1 MPPIHGIRKDKRI
14 KDRGLACPLLRRHAP
29 APLIMNRL
37 HCRASA
43 KVNLTLRVLGKRADG
58 YHDLVSLVAFADVG
72 DELAFIPGGGLDLDL
87 MGPNAAATG
96 AAPDNL
102 VLIAARAL
110 AERIPGV
117 KLGRFELAKHLP
129 VGAGLGGGSSDA
141 AAALRLLAKANDLEL
156 EDPRILIAAV
166 KAGADVPVCLQEK
179 ARVVS
184 GIGERL
190 SPPLGL
196 PPLPAVIVFPGVQLA
211 TKEVFEIHDESGI
224 ESLSGSFTDHPE
236 GGAIPLEPGKFLAFL
251 NTQTNDLTRTAH
263 QLTPAI
269 TIVDERLYRTSG
281 VRLVRMSGSG
291 SSVFALYDD
300 IALAEKAAKEICTEH
315 SDWWVSATMLR

>member
-1 MPPIHGIRKDKRI
+1 
-14 KDRGLACPLLRRHAP
+14 
-29 APLIMNRL
+29 MNRL
-37 HCRASA
+37 HSRASA
-43 KVNLTLRVLGKRADG
+43 KVNLTLRILGKRADG
-58 YHDLVSLVAFADVG
+58 YHDLVSLVAFADIG
-72 DELAFIPGGGLDLDL
+72 DELAFIPGGGLGLDL

-96 AAPDNL
+96 AVADNL

-110 AERIPGV
+110 AKRIGGLKV
-117 KLGRFELAKHLP
+117 GRFELSKRLP
-129 VGAGLGGGSSDA
+129 VGAGLGAGSSDA
-141 AAALRLLAKANDLEL
+141 AAALRLLATANDLEL
-156 EDPRILIAAV
+156 EDPRILAAAGE
-166 KAGADVPVCLQEK
+166 AGADVPVCLEEK

-190 SPPLGL
+190 SVPLRL

-211 TKEVFEIHDESGI
+211 TKEVFEIHDESGL
-224 ESLSGSFTDHPE
+224 ESLSGSFADHPE
-236 GGAIPLEPGKFLAFL
+236 SGAIPLERGKLIAFL

-269 TIVDERLYRTSG
+269 TTVDERLFQTSG

-300 IALAEKAAKEICTEH
+300 IALAEAAAKEIRAEH
-315 SDWWVSATMLR
+315 SDWWVSATTLR

>member
-1 MPPIHGIRKDKRI
+1 
-14 KDRGLACPLLRRHAP
+14 
-29 APLIMNRL
+29 MNRL
-37 HCRASA
+37 SSRASA

-72 DELAFIPGGGLDLDL
+72 DEVAFIPCGGLDLDL
-87 MGPNAAATG
+87 MGPNAAAAG
-96 AAPDNL
+96 AKSANL

-110 AERIPGV
+110 AERVNGL
-117 KLGRFELAKHLP
+117 KLGRFELIKHLP

-141 AAALRLLAKANDLEL
+141 AAALRLLATANDLAI
-156 EDPRILIAAV
+156 EDPRILAA
-166 KAGADVPVCLQEK
+166 AGETGADVPVCLQQK
-179 ARVVS
+179 ARLVS

-190 SPPLGL
+190 SVPLRL

-211 TKEVFEIHDESGI
+211 TKEVFETHDESGL
-224 ESLSGSFTDHPE
+224 ESLSGSFADHPE
-236 GGAIPLEPGKFLAFL
+236 SGAIPLERGTFIAFL
-251 NTQTNDLTRTAH
+251 NTQTNDLTRSAH

-269 TIVDERLYRTSG
+269 TTVDERLYRTAG

-300 IALAEKAAKEICTEH
+300 PALVEKAATEIRAEH
-315 SDWWVSATMLR
+315 SDWWVSAATLR